1 MIKIYKDGE
10 LNGEAIFTLIREC
23 LLEEHCKND
32 AELASCLLSK
42 IQALGL
48 NIRKVFVSGYP
59 IRIQVAKRYITFDKK
74 TSKSI
79 VATLQHNR
87 YFNKK
92 ETPLTELITDDDE
105 GYTF

>member
-1 MIKIYKDGE
+1 MIRIYKNGE
-10 LNGEAIFTLIREC
+10 LNKHAILELIKEC

-32 AELASCLLSK
+32 AELASCLLNK

-59 IRIQVAKRYITFDKK
+59 MRVQVAGRYIRFDAK

-87 YFNKK
+87 FFTK
-92 ETPLTELITDDDE
+92 EESQLEDLITDDE
-105 GYTF
+105 ELPF